1 MNLLSPPPFR
11 PEITG
16 PAADARYRR
25 LRAQVFTGAFIGY
38 AAFYLVRKNF
48 AMAIPML
55 EQLGM
60 DKGELGLALGMNAV
74 AYALSKFLMG
84 SVSDRS
90 DARKFLPL
98 GLVLSA
104 IAMACMAVPVTW
116 LDLVNHPERRTLAV
130 ALMGALNFLVG
141 WFGGMGW
148 PPCGRVMTHWFSQ
161 NERGTMMAIWNC
173 AHNVGGGLIGPM
185 ASYGA
190 VWFGSWLYGTHSEFY
205 FLAGTFIFP
214 AATVIPIALLAYILL
229 RDTPQSQGL
238 PAVEKWRND
247 FPQHYNAQSE
257 AVLSIRDIMLRHV
270 LPNKCLWAI
279 ALSNAFIYMVR
290 YGCLDWAPALL
301 SDQGVDIKSAG
312 WAYFAYEYAAIPG
325 TLICGIISDR
335 LFKGNRAWPTM
346 LACGTLHRHLLVCL
360 FARNAQHQSGYAQSH
375 GHRIL
380 HLRPCDAGGR
390 AGARPCAQEC
400 CGYGSRTDR
409 LLRLFLRYCHPGQYR
424 HRLHLESCRMDLDIR
439 IASGCLRTLHPAH
452 AAHAGAQEAVMAEGQ

>member
-11 PEITG
+11 PETTG

-161 NERGTMMAIWNC
+161 NERGTMMAIWN
-173 AHNVGGGLIGPM
+173 
-185 ASYGA
+185 
-190 VWFGSWLYGTHSEFY
+190 
-205 FLAGTFIFP
+205 
-214 AATVIPIALLAYILL
+214 TVIPIALLAYILL

-346 LACGTLHRHLLVCL
+346 LFMALVALFIGIYWYASSLETPNISLVTLSLTGIGFFIYGPVMLVGVQALDLVPKNAAGTAAGLTGFFGYFFGTAILANTVIGFISSHAGWTWTFVSLLVACAL
-360 FARNAQHQSGYAQSH
+360 S
-375 GHRIL
+375 IL
-380 HLRPCDAGGR
+380 LMLP
-390 AGARPCAQEC
+390 
-400 CGYGSRTDR
+400 T
-409 LLRLFLRYCHPGQYR
+409 
-424 HRLHLESCRMDLDIR
+424 LE
-439 IASGCLRTLHPAH
+439 HKK
-452 AAHAGAQEAVMAEGQ
+452 Q

>member
-1 MNLLSPPPFR
+1 
-11 PEITG
+11 
-16 PAADARYRR
+16 
-25 LRAQVFTGAFIGY
+25 
-38 AAFYLVRKNF
+38 
-48 AMAIPML
+48 
-55 EQLGM
+55 
-60 DKGELGLALGMNAV
+60 
-74 AYALSKFLMG
+74 
-84 SVSDRS
+84 
-90 DARKFLPL
+90 
-98 GLVLSA
+98 
-104 IAMACMAVPVTW
+104 
-116 LDLVNHPERRTLAV
+116 
-130 ALMGALNFLVG
+130 
-141 WFGGMGW
+141 
-148 PPCGRVMTHWFSQ
+148 
-161 NERGTMMAIWNC
+161 MAIWNC

-190 VWFGSWLYGTHSEFY
+190 VWFGSWLYGAHSEFY

-346 LACGTLHRHLLVCL
+346 LFMALVALFIGIYWYASSLETPNISLVTLSLTGIGFFIYGPVMLVGVQALDLVPKNAAGT
-360 FARNAQHQSGYAQSH
+360 A
-375 GHRIL
+375 
-380 HLRPCDAGGR
+380 AG
-390 AGARPCAQEC
+390 
-400 CGYGSRTDR
+400 
-409 LLRLFLRYCHPGQYR
+409 LFLRYCHPGQYR
-424 HRLHLESCRMDLDIR
+424 HRLHFESCRMDLDIR